1 VQPSR
6 KRASHWLGIE
16 WLQILST
23 GQTVESKRRGLLVQ
37 AFDMLPSLRTQFPLL
52 NEDPGIGKGLA
63 WQDPM
68 RGDRARPR
76 FRQDYADSGKT
87 RAFSSSNPARP
98 YI

>member
-1 VQPSR
+1 MAPNLVDWTNR
-6 KRASHWLGIE
+6 RIE
-16 WLQILST
+16 AA
-23 GQTVESKRRGLLVQ
+23 RLLVQ
-37 AFDMLPSLRTQFPLL
+37 AFDMLPTLRTQLPLL